1 MPMGGS
7 ALGLVYFATVKMAGY
22 TAAGYQF
29 RRMLRASKPNAFA
42 FGAVRTGL
50 GLAVGVSFASLAL
63 WLGLQK
69 SEVIYYLALFPVR
82 LAEWLLVLWWFFARA
97 GLRGGRWAS
106 YALLGSAWS
115 YLLDVPAILA
125 MFVIPGGAWI
135 C

>member
-1 MPMGGS
+1 MGGS
-7 ALGLVYFATVKMAGY
+7 PLGLAYFAAVKMAGY

-29 RRMLRASKPNAFA
+29 RRMLRASRPNAFA
-42 FGAVRTGL
+42 FGAIRTGL

-69 SEVIYYLALFPVR
+69 SEAAYYLALFPVR

-97 GLRGGRWAS
+97 SRLRGSRWTG
-106 YALLGSAWS
+106 YALLGGAWS
-115 YLLDVPAILA
+115 YLLDVPAIVA
-125 MFVIPGGAWI
+125 MFAIPGGAWI